1 MKHKYLQRLGMV
13 TVMMAAV
20 LTAGCFGPKKVAVT
34 EATQRD
40 LPVRI
45 SSDANVTALNKAT
58 IEPATSGQV
67 ATLAVKVGDDVKQG
81 QVVATLDTSSLQEQ
95 LNTLLTKIKEQA
107 TATVHAAP
115 QTTTVV
121 PGAVSQADVE
131 RAREM
136 MANGI
141 ITEKEY
147 ATIASRAQT
156 TTVTSGGG
164 YVTTPGADTSNLQAA
179 ITQVQA
185 QIAQAQIVAPINGKV
200 TAIYN
205 EDRKVAIAG
214 KPFMMIQET
223 SPVVATLTIPQGFA
237 MALASPEGKASVKVR
252 LKVDDKELPGEI
264 TYINTNAPAGSPGV
278 LLKATFQNTDNII
291 KPGEFYTLVIESDVK
306 ASVLTLPEKAVHEGK
321 DGKYV
326 YVVTADD
333 TVDVRVVET
342 GEKADGFI
350 VIMNGLS
357 AGEKVITSKGSFQL
371 GEKITIQ

>member
-13 TVMMAAV
+13 TVMVAAV

-164 YVTTPGADTSNLQAA
+164 YVTTPGADTSSLQAA
-179 ITQVQA
+179 IAQVQA

-306 ASVLTLPEKAVHEGK
+306 ASVLALPEKAVHEGK

-371 GEKITIQ
+371 GEKIIIQ

>member
-95 LNTLLTKIKEQA
+95 LNTLMTKIKEQA
-107 TATVHAAP
+107 TTTVHAVP

-121 PGAVSQADVE
+121 PGTVSQADVE

-136 MANGI
+136 LANGI

-147 ATIASRAQT
+147 ATIASRAQA

-164 YVTTPGADTSNLQAA
+164 YVTTPGADISNLQTA
-179 ITQVQA
+179 ISQVQA
-185 QIAQAQIVAPINGKV
+185 QIAQAQIIAPISGKV

-205 EDRKVAIAG
+205 EDRKIAIAG

-237 MALASPEGKASVKVR
+237 MALASPEGKASVKVH

-278 LLKATFQNTDNII
+278 LLKATFQNADNIV

-306 ASVLTLPEKAVHEGK
+306 ASVLTLPEKAVHEEK

>member
-164 YVTTPGADTSNLQAA
+164 YVTTPGADTSSLQAA
-179 ITQVQA
+179 IAQVQA

-205 EDRKVAIAG
+205 EDRKIAIAG

>member
-164 YVTTPGADTSNLQAA
+164 YVTTPGADTSSLQAA
-179 ITQVQA
+179 IAQVQA

-278 LLKATFQNTDNII
+278 LLKATFENTDNII

>member
-179 ITQVQA
+179 IAQVQA

>member
-67 ATLAVKVGDDVKQG
+67 ATLAVKVGDNVKQG

-164 YVTTPGADTSNLQAA
+164 YVTTPGADTSSLQAA
-179 ITQVQA
+179 IAQVQA

-205 EDRKVAIAG
+205 EDRKIAIAG

>member
-164 YVTTPGADTSNLQAA
+164 YVTTPGADTSSLQAA
-179 ITQVQA
+179 IAQVQA

-326 YVVTADD
+326 YVVTADN

-371 GEKITIQ
+371 GEKIIIQ

>member
-179 ITQVQA
+179 IAQVQA

-357 AGEKVITSKGSFQL
+357 AGETVITSKGSFQL
-371 GEKITIQ
+371 GEKITMQ

>member
-147 ATIASRAQT
+147 ATIDSRAQT
-156 TTVTSGGG
+156 TTVTS
-164 YVTTPGADTSNLQAA
+164 
-179 ITQVQA
+179 
-185 QIAQAQIVAPINGKV
+185 
-200 TAIYN
+200 
-205 EDRKVAIAG
+205 
-214 KPFMMIQET
+214 
-223 SPVVATLTIPQGFA
+223 
-237 MALASPEGKASVKVR
+237 
-252 LKVDDKELPGEI
+252 
-264 TYINTNAPAGSPGV
+264 
-278 LLKATFQNTDNII
+278 
-291 KPGEFYTLVIESDVK
+291 
-306 ASVLTLPEKAVHEGK
+306 
-321 DGKYV
+321 
-326 YVVTADD
+326 
-333 TVDVRVVET
+333 
-342 GEKADGFI
+342 
-350 VIMNGLS
+350 
-357 AGEKVITSKGSFQL
+357 
-371 GEKITIQ
+371 

>member
-58 IEPATSGQV
+58 IEPTTSGQV

-164 YVTTPGADTSNLQAA
+164 YVTTPGADTSSLQAA
-179 ITQVQA
+179 IAQVQA

-326 YVVTADD
+326 YVVTADN

-357 AGEKVITSKGSFQL
+357 AGERVITSKGSFQL

>member
-67 ATLAVKVGDDVKQG
+67 ATLAVKVGDNVKQG

-164 YVTTPGADTSNLQAA
+164 YVTTPGADTSSLQAA
-179 ITQVQA
+179 IAQVQA

-326 YVVTADD
+326 YIVTADD

>member
-13 TVMMAAV
+13 TVMVAAV

-164 YVTTPGADTSNLQAA
+164 YVTTPGADTSSLQAA
-179 ITQVQA
+179 IAQVQA

-326 YVVTADD
+326 YVVTADN

>member
-107 TATVHAAP
+107 TATVHVAP

-164 YVTTPGADTSNLQAA
+164 YVTTPGADTSSLQAA
-179 ITQVQA
+179 IAQVQA

-306 ASVLTLPEKAVHEGK
+306 ASVLTLPEKAIHEGK

>member
-179 ITQVQA
+179 IAQVQA

-371 GEKITIQ
+371 GEKITMQ

>member
-13 TVMMAAV
+13 TVMVAAV
-20 LTAGCFGPKKVAVT
+20 LTAGCFGPKEVAVT

-164 YVTTPGADTSNLQAA
+164 YVTTPGADTSSLQAA
-179 ITQVQA
+179 IAQVQA

-264 TYINTNAPAGSPGV
+264 TYINTNAPAGSPEV

>member
-179 ITQVQA
+179 IAQVQA

-306 ASVLTLPEKAVHEGK
+306 ASVLALPEKAVHEGK

>member
-67 ATLAVKVGDDVKQG
+67 ATLAVKVGDNVKQG

-164 YVTTPGADTSNLQAA
+164 YVTTPGADTSSLQAA
-179 ITQVQA
+179 IAQVQA

-357 AGEKVITSKGSFQL
+357 VGEKVITSKGSFQL

>member
-67 ATLAVKVGDDVKQG
+67 ATLAVKVGDNVKQG

-164 YVTTPGADTSNLQAA
+164 YVTTPGADTSSLQAA
-179 ITQVQA
+179 IAQVQA

-223 SPVVATLTIPQGFA
+223 SLVVATLTIPQGFA

>member
-67 ATLAVKVGDDVKQG
+67 ATLAVKVGDNVKQG

-164 YVTTPGADTSNLQAA
+164 YVTTPGADTSSLQAA
-179 ITQVQA
+179 IAQVQA

-237 MALASPEGKASVKVR
+237 MALDSPEGKASVKVR
-252 LKVDDKELPGEI
+252 LKVDDKELSGEI

>member
-67 ATLAVKVGDDVKQG
+67 ATLVVKVGDDVKQG

-131 RAREM
+131 RAQEM

-179 ITQVQA
+179 IAQVQA

>member
-67 ATLAVKVGDDVKQG
+67 ATLAVKVGDNVKQG

-107 TATVHAAP
+107 TATVHAEP

-164 YVTTPGADTSNLQAA
+164 YVTTPGADTSSLQAA
-179 ITQVQA
+179 IAQVQA

>member
-115 QTTTVV
+115 QTTTIV
-121 PGAVSQADVE
+121 PGAVSRADVE

-164 YVTTPGADTSNLQAA
+164 YVTTPGADTSSLQAA
-179 ITQVQA
+179 IAQVQA

-357 AGEKVITSKGSFQL
+357 AGERVITSKGSFQL

>member
-164 YVTTPGADTSNLQAA
+164 YVTTPGADTSSLQAA
-179 ITQVQA
+179 IAQVQA

-306 ASVLTLPEKAVHEGK
+306 ASVLALPEKAVHEGK

-326 YVVTADD
+326 YVVTADE

-357 AGEKVITSKGSFQL
+357 AGERVITSKGSFQL

>member
-67 ATLAVKVGDDVKQG
+67 ATLAVKVGDNVKQG

-164 YVTTPGADTSNLQAA
+164 YVTTPGADTSSLQAA
-179 ITQVQA
+179 IAQVQA

-326 YVVTADD
+326 YVVTDDD

>member
-156 TTVTSGGG
+156 TTVTRGGG
-164 YVTTPGADTSNLQAA
+164 YVTTPGADTSSLQAA
-179 ITQVQA
+179 IAQVQA

>member
-13 TVMMAAV
+13 TVMVAAV

-156 TTVTSGGG
+156 TTVTNGGG
-164 YVTTPGADTSNLQAA
+164 YVTTSGADTSSLQAA
-179 ITQVQA
+179 IAQVQA

>member
-67 ATLAVKVGDDVKQG
+67 ATLAVKVGDNVKQG

-164 YVTTPGADTSNLQAA
+164 YVTTPGADTSSLQAA
-179 ITQVQA
+179 IAQVQA

-357 AGEKVITSKGSFQL
+357 AGERVITSKGSFQL

>member
-164 YVTTPGADTSNLQAA
+164 YVTTPGADTSSLQAA
-179 ITQVQA
+179 IAQVQA

-306 ASVLTLPEKAVHEGK
+306 ASVLSLPEQAVHEGK

-357 AGEKVITSKGSFQL
+357 AGERVITSKGSFQL

>member
-67 ATLAVKVGDDVKQG
+67 ANLAVKVGDDVKQG
-81 QVVATLDTSSLQEQ
+81 QVVATLDTSYLQEQ

-179 ITQVQA
+179 IAQVQA

-357 AGEKVITSKGSFQL
+357 AGERVITSKGSFQL

>member
-164 YVTTPGADTSNLQAA
+164 YVTTPGADTSSLQAA
-179 ITQVQA
+179 IAQVQA

-350 VIMNGLS
+350 VIINGLS
-357 AGEKVITSKGSFQL
+357 AGERVITSKGSFQL

>member
-164 YVTTPGADTSNLQAA
+164 YVTAPGADTSSLQAA
-179 ITQVQA
+179 IAQVQA

-306 ASVLTLPEKAVHEGK
+306 ASVLALPEKAVHEGK

>member
-164 YVTTPGADTSNLQAA
+164 YVTTPGADTSSLQAA
-179 ITQVQA
+179 IAQVQA

-237 MALASPEGKASVKVR
+237 MALASPEGKASVKVC
-252 LKVDDKELPGEI
+252 LKVDDKGLPGEI

-371 GEKITIQ
+371 GEKITMQ

>member
-67 ATLAVKVGDDVKQG
+67 ATLAVKVGDNVKQG

-115 QTTTVV
+115 QTITVV

-164 YVTTPGADTSNLQAA
+164 YVTTPGADTSSLQAA
-179 ITQVQA
+179 IAQVQA

-326 YVVTADD
+326 YVVTDDD

>member
-13 TVMMAAV
+13 TVIMAAV

-156 TTVTSGGG
+156 TTVTSGSG

-179 ITQVQA
+179 IAQVQA

-357 AGEKVITSKGSFQL
+357 AGERVITSKGSFQL

>member
-164 YVTTPGADTSNLQAA
+164 YVTTPGADTSSLQAA
-179 ITQVQA
+179 IAQVQA

-357 AGEKVITSKGSFQL
+357 AGERVITSKGSFQL

>member
-179 ITQVQA
+179 IAQVQA

-306 ASVLTLPEKAVHEGK
+306 ASVLTLQEKAVHEGK

-357 AGEKVITSKGSFQL
+357 AGERVITSKGSFQL

>member
-115 QTTTVV
+115 QATTVV

-164 YVTTPGADTSNLQAA
+164 YVTTPGADTSSLQAA
-179 ITQVQA
+179 IAQVQA

>member
-164 YVTTPGADTSNLQAA
+164 YVTTPGADTSSLQAA
-179 ITQVQA
+179 IAQVQA

-237 MALASPEGKASVKVR
+237 MALASPEGKVSVKVR

>member
-164 YVTTPGADTSNLQAA
+164 YVTTPGADTSSLQAA
-179 ITQVQA
+179 IAQVQA

-306 ASVLTLPEKAVHEGK
+306 ASVLTLPEKAIHEGK

>member
-67 ATLAVKVGDDVKQG
+67 ATLAVKVGDNVKQG

-121 PGAVSQADVE
+121 PGAVSQADVD

-164 YVTTPGADTSNLQAA
+164 YVTTPGADTSSLQAA
-179 ITQVQA
+179 IAQVQA